1 MSNLLDQDKRSHT
14 KGDWSDTA
22 RRAKSAFAVILSL
35 VVLVGGGL
43 FLVNKV
49 GSAVAGVFLTE
60 DYPGPGEGEI
70 KVVIPT
76 GATIDEIGTILHDAD
91 VVKSSEAFAQ
101 AAAETPN
108 SNRLQAGTYTLRKQM
123 RASDAVEAMLDAGVR
138 GGKQFLIR
146 EGLRLN
152 EQIAELSQQTG
163 IPEERYRELLANPAS
178 YGLPGYAQGNP
189 EGFLFPDTYEVSGED
204 PAAVLAQMTANFQRK
219 SAEVQLEARA
229 NEANR
234 DPRDLVIVASIL
246 EAEVQ
251 RPEDQA
257 KVARVIYN
265 RLAAEPAM
273 KLQMD
278 STVGY
283 AVNKPRGTGVTTSDA
298 ERANTSPYN
307 TYVHEGLP
315 PGPIGAPGKA
325 ALEAAANPAEG
336 NWKYFVTVN
345 LDTGETVFAETFSE
359 HQQNVRKFQ
368 AWCQA
373 NAGKC

>member
-1 MSNLLDQDKRSHT
+1 MSNLLDQEKRNDQNDRSE
-14 KGDWSDTA
+14 TA
-22 RRAKSAFAVILSL
+22 RRLKSGFAVILSL
-35 VVLVGGGL
+35 VVLIGGGY
-43 FLVNKV
+43 FAVSKV
-49 GSAVAGVFLTE
+49 GSSVSGLFVAD
-60 DYPGPGEGEI
+60 DYPGPGEGEVE
-70 KVVIPT
+70 VVIPT
-76 GATIDEIGTILHDAD
+76 GATIDEIGSILNDAD

-123 RASDAVEAMLDAGVR
+123 RARDAVQAMLEAGVK
-138 GGKQFLIR
+138 GGKRFLIR

-152 EQIAELSQQTG
+152 EQVAELSRQTD
-163 IPEERYRELLANPAS
+163 ISEERYREVLANPQA
-178 YGLPGYAQGNP
+178 YGLPEMAKGSP
-189 EGFLFPDTYEVSGED
+189 EGFLFPDTYEMSGED
-204 PAAVLAQMTANFQRK
+204 PGAVLQQMTGNFQRK
-219 SAEVQLEARA
+219 ATELHLEARA
-229 NEANR
+229 NEMNR
-234 DPRDLVIVASIL
+234 DPRELVTVASII

-265 RLAAEPAM
+265 RLDAQPSM
-273 KLQMD
+273 RLQMD

-315 PGPIGAPGKA
+315 PGPIGAPGRS

-336 NWKYFVTVN
+336 NWKYFVTIN
-345 LDTGETVFAETFSE
+345 LDTGETAFADTFTE

-373 NAGKC
+373 NTGKC

>member
-1 MSNLLDQDKRSHT
+1 LSNLLDQEKRNDQD
-14 KGDWSDTA
+14 DWSETS
-22 RRAKSAFAVILSL
+22 RRIKSGFAVILSL
-35 VVLVGGGL
+35 VVLIGGGL
-43 FLVNKV
+43 FVFDKV
-49 GSAVAGVFLTE
+49 GSAITGVFVAE
-60 DYPGPGEGEI
+60 DYRGPGEGEVE
-70 KVVIPT
+70 VVIPT
-76 GATIDEIGTILHDAD
+76 GATIDEIGSILTDAD
-91 VVKSSEAFAQ
+91 VVKSGEAFAQ

-108 SNRLQAGTYTLRKQM
+108 SNRLQAGTYALRKQM
-123 RASDAVEAMLDAGVR
+123 RASDAVQAMLDAGVK
-138 GGKQFLIR
+138 GGKRFLIR

-152 EQIAELSQQTG
+152 EQVAELSRQTG
-163 IPEERYRELLANPAS
+163 IPEDRYREVLANPAS
-178 YGLPGYAQGNP
+178 YDLPGFADGNP
-189 EGFLFPDTYEVSGED
+189 EGFLFPDTYEISGDD
-204 PAAVLAQMTANFQRK
+204 PHAVLKQMTANFQRK
-219 SAEVQLEARA
+219 AAEVQLEARA
-229 NEANR
+229 NEMNR
-234 DPRDLVIVASIL
+234 DPRELVTIASII

-251 RPEDQA
+251 RPDDQM

-265 RLAAEPAM
+265 RLAANPPI

-325 ALEAAANPAEG
+325 ALEAAAHPAEG

-345 LDTGETVFAETFSE
+345 LDTGETLFAETFTE

-373 NAGKC
+373 NPGKC

>member
-1 MSNLLDQDKRSHT
+1 MSNLLHQDKRSDR
-14 KGDWSDTA
+14 KGDRSENA

-35 VVLVGGGL
+35 VIIVGGGL
-43 FLVNKV
+43 FVFNKV
-49 GSAVAGVFLTE
+49 GSAVIGVFVTE
-60 DYPGPGEGEI
+60 DYPGPGEGAVDI
-70 KVVIPT
+70 VIPA
-76 GATIDEIGTILHDAD
+76 GATLGEIASILADAD
-91 VVKSSEAFAQ
+91 VVKSTEAFAQ

-108 SNRLQAGTYTLRKQM
+108 SNRLQAGTYALRKQM
-123 RASDAVEAMLDAGVR
+123 KASDAIKAMLEGGVK
-138 GGKQFLIR
+138 GGKKFLIR

-152 EQIAELSQQTG
+152 EQVAELSQQTG
-163 IPEERYRELLANPAS
+163 IPEERYRQVLANPAS
-178 YGLPGYAQGNP
+178 YGLPAYANGNP
-189 EGFLFPDTYEVSGED
+189 EGFLFPDTYEVSGDD
-204 PAAVLAQMTANFQRK
+204 PAAVLTQMTANFQRK
-219 SAEVQLEARA
+219 ASEVQLQARA
-229 NEANR
+229 NEMNR
-234 DPRDLVIVASIL
+234 DPRDLVIVASII

-251 RPEDQA
+251 RPEDQR

-265 RLAAEPAM
+265 RLADNPPM

-283 AVNKPRGTGVTTSDA
+283 AVNKPRGTGVTTTDA

-345 LDTGETVFAETFSE
+345 MDTGETAFADTFAE

-368 AWCQA
+368 TWCQQ
-373 NAGKC
+373 NPGKC